1 MKNKTKLW
9 IGVGAYVLTSAGYGA
24 IAATSTNSIDISN
37 SHPDHASLLAQ
48 GGEGGEGG
56 EGTTPPVLPE
66 PTPLPES
73 GGEGGEGMMTP
84 PTSPV
89 PDAGGEGGEG
99 STKPQGM

>member
-1 MKNKTKLW
+1 
-9 IGVGAYVLTSAGYGA
+9 
-24 IAATSTNSIDISN
+24 
-37 SHPDHASLLAQ
+37 
-48 GGEGGEGG
+48 
-56 EGTTPPVLPE
+56 VLPE